1 MSRFFHIRKINWE
14 RIKTLWKAER
24 KVRLLLLFAFLVWL
38 LIPIVSFIYLRP
50 GAEEG
55 QYLPLHYNIFFG
67 IDEYGP
73 WYSVFQLPTFGLF
86 VLLLNIY
93 LAAKFFERERIL
105 SLFFVCLTLAVQI
118 ILFFA
123 VYFII
128 LLNL

>member
-1 MSRFFHIRKINWE
+1 MSRFFHLQKVNRE

-24 KVRLLLLFAFLVWL
+24 KIRFLLLLTFLVWL
-38 LIPIVSFIYLRP
+38 LIPVLSFVYLRP

-67 IDEYGP
+67 VDKYGP
-73 WYSVFQLPTFGLF
+73 WYSVFQLPAFGLF

-105 SLFFVCLTLAVQI
+105 SLFIVCSTLAVQI
-118 ILFFA
+118 TLLAA